1 MTSDTRDCPT
11 CRTPLPMQAHFCLH
25 CGTPTP
31 TEPGVPERTAP
42 TGAVEVSRLT
52 RAMAPTYR
60 VEGVLGEG
68 GMATVYIAED
78 PKHRRRVAVKVMRP
92 ELAETLGTERF
103 LREVEIAAQLSHP
116 HILPVFDSGSSEG
129 FLYYVMPLVEGE
141 SLPARMAR
149 EKQLPV
155 TTALTLAREVAEAL
169 AFAHARGIVH
179 RDIKPANI
187 LLSAGH
193 ALVAD
198 FGIARAISG
207 GGKALTQTGLAIG
220 TPQYMSPEQA
230 MGASDVDGRVDI
242 YALGCVLY
250 EMIAGEPPFT
260 GPTAQ
265 AVIARSLTE
274 TARPLTA
281 TREGLAPRV
290 AAVVS
295 KALSKSP
302 ADRYQTATEMVEALR
317 AAEDQVRDGSRET
330 PVAGVAPSGKAWLI
344 FGVVALLVLTGF
356 VVTAVRRGMPPWVL
370 AIAALL
376 VGGGGVALALTA
388 QAEGRRRDHQPPR
401 QFDGVLTWRNAALGG
416 VAALAVW
423 AMTATML
430 AVTPASAGAG
440 TLKRL
445 AILPFVNQ
453 GTTDDAYFADG
464 IVDEVRGKL
473 AKVGQLTVIASTSAN
488 QYRNSAK
495 TPMEIASELGV
506 DYLLVG
512 KVRWAGN
519 GADRKVQVVP
529 ELVDG
534 HTGATTWQ
542 QSFDAQVTDVFQM
555 QTSIAS
561 QVALA
566 LGTALG
572 STDQAELA
580 ARPTTNAA
588 AYDLYLK
595 GRAIPSNAAASQ
607 REAAG
612 YFEQAVALDS
622 TFVDAWAR
630 LGAAWTN
637 VYSNGTRQSPEARR
651 AKEAIDRALR
661 LDSKSGSIH
670 MVAARYHSLVDRDA
684 VAADREMNLALAA
697 SPKDPEVLTSSA
709 ANDARVGR
717 FDAALDKLA
726 RARELDPRSQRTLAA
741 LLTTLVSLHRM
752 DEAISVGE
760 QAIALLPTD
769 LGSVQYLVM
778 AYIGKGDLAGAH
790 RVVRAAIGPTPAT
803 EVVAYFAG
811 YNELGWA
818 LELPEQ
824 ELLFRLSPAAFDND
838 RAWWGQSLAI
848 MAGQRGDKGRARA
861 YADSSLATSAAQA
874 TANQEDSQLH
884 ALYGVVLAFLGRT
897 AEAVQE
903 GQRAVALNA
912 ALAPSDPNALYA
924 SMQLARIYTIV
935 GMKEQAIT
943 EVEKVLHSNYQLTPA
958 RLRIDPSFSSLKGT
972 PRFDKLLAEST
983 TPAKP

>member
-1 MTSDTRDCPT
+1 M
-11 CRTPLPMQAHFCLH
+11 
-25 CGTPTP
+25 
-31 TEPGVPERTAP
+31 PERLEP

-52 RAMAPTYR
+52 RALAPLYR
-60 VEGVLGEG
+60 VERVLGEG
-68 GMATVYIAED
+68 GMATVYLAED

-103 LREVEIAAQLSHP
+103 LREVEISAQLSHP

-129 FLYYVMPLVEGE
+129 FLFYVMPLVEGE
-141 SLPARMAR
+141 SLPARMKR
-149 EKQLPV
+149 ERQLPV
-155 TTALTLAREVAEAL
+155 ATALGIAREVAEAL
-169 AFAHARGIVH
+169 AFAHERGIVH
-179 RDIKPANI
+179 RDVKPANI
-187 LLSAGH
+187 LMSAGH

-207 GGKALTQTGLAIG
+207 DGKALTQTGLAIG

-295 KALSKSP
+295 KALAKSP
-302 ADRYQTATEMVEALR
+302 ADRYQTAGEMVEALR
-317 AAEDQVRDGSRET
+317 AAEDQVRDGSRE
-330 PVAGVAPSGKAWLI
+330 VASVGPAPTGKAWLV
-344 FGVVALLVLTGF
+344 FGVMALLVLTGF
-356 VVTAVRRGMPPWVL
+356 VVTAVRRGLPAWVL
-370 AIAALL
+370 GLAGVLI
-376 VGGGGVALALTA
+376 GGGALALALTFR
-388 QAEGRRRDHQPPR
+388 AEARRRAHQPSR
-401 QFDGVLTWRNAALGG
+401 RFDALLTWRNAALGG
-416 VAALAVW
+416 VAALAIW

-430 AVTPASAGAG
+430 AVTPAGGGGSGG
-440 TLKRL
+440 LKRL

-453 GTTDDAYFADG
+453 GGTDDAYFADG

-488 QYRNSAK
+488 QYRTTTK

-512 KVRWAGN
+512 KVRWAGT
-519 GADRKVQVVP
+519 GTDRKVQVVP

-542 QSFDAQVTDVFQM
+542 QSFESPVTDVFQM

-561 QVALA
+561 QVAGA

-572 STDQAELA
+572 SNDQAELA
-580 ARPTTNAA
+580 ARPTANAT
-588 AYDLYLK
+588 AYNLYLK
-595 GRAIPSNAAASQ
+595 GRAINSNAAAAQ

-630 LGAAWTN
+630 LGAAWTS
-637 VYSNGTRQSPEARR
+637 VYSNGTRQPAEARR
-651 AKEAIDRALR
+651 AKEAIERALT
-661 LDSKSGSIH
+661 LDPRASLPH
-670 MVAARYHSLVDRDA
+670 MLASRYYALVEQDLR
-684 VAADREMNLALAA
+684 AADREIGLALAA
-697 SPKDPEVLTSSA
+697 APKDPAVLMQSA
-709 ANDARVGR
+709 ANDVRAGR
-717 FDAALDKLA
+717 FEPALDKLA
-726 RARELDPRSQRTLAA
+726 RARELDPRSQPTLAS

-760 QAIALLPTD
+760 QAVALAPND
-769 LGSVQYLVM
+769 LGSVEYLAM
-778 AYIGKGDLAGAH
+778 AYIGKGDLAGAQ
-790 RVVRAAIGPTPAT
+790 RAVRAAIGPTPAT

-811 YNELGWA
+811 YNELAWV
-818 LELPEQ
+818 LEPAEQ

-848 MAGQRGDKGRARA
+848 LANQLGNTARAKA
-861 YADSSLATSAAQA
+861 YADSSLATSAAQSA
-874 TANQEDSQLH
+874 ANPTDPQLH
-884 ALYGVVLAFLGRT
+884 SLYGVMLALVGRAT
-897 AEAVQE
+897 DAVRE
-903 GQRAVALNA
+903 GERGVELVKPLQ
-912 ALAPSDPNALYA
+912 STDPNSLY
-924 SMQLARIYTIV
+924 STLQMARIYTIV
-935 GMKEQAIT
+935 GMKEKAAEQ
-943 EVEKVLHSNYQLTPA
+943 VERVLHSNYQLTPA
-958 RLRIDPSFSSLKGT
+958 RLRIDPSFASLKGT
-972 PRFDKLLAEST
+972 PRFDKLLTETAGS
-983 TPAKP
+983 PKP